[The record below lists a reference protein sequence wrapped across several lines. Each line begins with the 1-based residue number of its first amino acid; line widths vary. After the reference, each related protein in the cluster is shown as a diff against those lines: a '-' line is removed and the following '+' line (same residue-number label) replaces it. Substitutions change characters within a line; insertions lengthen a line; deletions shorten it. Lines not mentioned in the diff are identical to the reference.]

1 MTRSSLP
8 LDMDIESSSRTTGMD
23 WLSGG
28 GAMGELIRSMDWSAT
43 PLGPVESWPQSLR
56 TTVSLCLSSTFPI
69 LIAWGPERVQIY
81 NDAYRPICGAKHPQ
95 SMGQRFN
102 ECWASALPAV
112 GAVVDRAQAGTG
124 SYLENLPMILDRH
137 GYLEEAFMTFSF
149 SPIRDESGN
158 VGGLFH
164 PITETTDKTL
174 SARRTQA
181 LQHLAARL
189 GDVKSLAEVGE
200 RLSQAAGESVL
211 DLPFLLYYQ
220 LDETGRHARLLGGTG
235 LAPDSVARPTEL
247 DLRGPVEPCWPLARV
262 LESRRMEPVED
273 LPGRFGAWSCEPY
286 EEPPHQALL
295 IPLQP
300 VGEASPT
307 GCLVAGVSVRRA
319 LDASYRAFYELLGN
333 TVTTALT
340 NVRAYE
346 EEQKRAA
353 ALAEIDRAKTAF
365 FSNVSHE
372 FRTPLTLMLGPL
384 EDSLADLLEPLSAG
398 QRQRQQL
405 IHRNGLRL
413 LKLVNSLLDFSRI
426 EAGRVQ
432 ASYRPTD
439 LSQLTVD
446 LASAFESAMAQ
457 AGLTYT
463 VTAPALPEPVYVDTD
478 FWEKIVL
485 NLISN
490 AFKFTLK
497 GSVEVWLT
505 PLEGR
510 VRLTVRDTGTGIP
523 EAEMPRLFE
532 RFHRVET
539 TRGRTYEGTGIGLA
553 LVQELVRLQGGSLR
567 AESVEG
573 RGSAFHVELPF
584 GHAHLDP
591 ARIDSRE
598 KPLGSQSLSSAFAE
612 EALRWL
618 PDAVE
623 SPPTP
628 APVSTARPAAPPSRD
643 EGFQLPSKPRI
654 LIADDNADM
663 RGYIKS
669 LLQRSSEVRT
679 VEDGE
684 AAHTTVLQWTPDL
697 VLSDV
702 MMPRLDGFGLLRKLR
717 EDARTRS
724 VPLILLSA
732 RAGTE
737 ARIEGLQAGADDYLV
752 KPFNAPELLA
762 RVESAV
768 RLARERT
775 ERERAAG
782 DRVKLE
788 QQLIGIVSHDLRSP
802 ISAILMST
810 QLLLRRMDLDEKT
823 AKMAARI
830 QSSAERANRMIRDLL
845 DFTQARLGGGLRIER
860 APAAL
865 HDIVWHA
872 VEEVKLAHSGR
883 EFLLD
888 MDEMPTSEWD
898 ADRLSQVVI
907 NLVSNAVKYSPTPS
921 PVRIQ
926 VRKRPHL
933 ALLEV
938 HNGGEP
944 ISPTLLPLLFEPLQ
958 RGGQSVDKAGRSIGL
973 GLYIVDQIVRAHGGT
988 VSVQST
994 TQSGTTFSVHLPLQ
1008 VV

>member
-1 MTRSSLP
+1 MTRPGLP
-8 LDMDIESSSRTTGMD
+8 LEMDLENTARTSRMD

-28 GAMGELIRSMDWSAT
+28 GAMGELIRSMDWSTT

-124 SYLENLPMILDRH
+124 SYLENLPMILDRY

-149 SPIRDESGN
+149 SPIRDETGN

-164 PITETTDKTL
+164 PITETTDKML

-220 LDETGRHARLLGGTG
+220 FDEAGRHARLLGGTG
-235 LAPDSVARPTEL
+235 LAPDSVARPAGL
-247 DLRGPVEPCWPLARV
+247 DLGGPDAPCWPLARV

-273 LPGRFGAWSCEPY
+273 LRSRFGAWSCEPY

-300 VGEASPT
+300 VGAASPT

-497 GSVEVWLT
+497 GGVEVQLT
-505 PLEGR
+505 PLGGR

-532 RFHRVET
+532 RFHRVEA

-553 LVQELVRLQGGSLR
+553 LVQELVKLQGGSLR

-573 RGSAFHVELPF
+573 QGSAFHVELPF
-584 GHAHLDP
+584 GQAHLDP
-591 ARIDSRE
+591 TRVDPRE
-598 KPLGSQSLSSAFAE
+598 KTLGSQSLSSAFAE

-623 SPPTP
+623 GPP
-628 APVSTARPAAPPSRD
+628 APAPAPTAEPAAPPSRT
-643 EGFQLPSKPRI
+643 EGFQLPSRPKI

-684 AAHTTVLQWTPDL
+684 AAYALVLQWAPDL

-717 EDARTRS
+717 EDARARS

-775 ERERAAG
+775 ERERVAQ
-782 DRVKLE
+782 DRIQLE

-810 QLLLRRMDLDEKT
+810 QLMLRRMDLDEKT

-830 QSSAERANRMIRDLL
+830 QASAERANRMIRDLL

-860 APAAL
+860 VPAAL

-883 EFLLD
+883 ELLLD
-888 MDEMPTSEWD
+888 MDEMPNGEWD
-898 ADRLSQVVI
+898 SDRLSQVVI
-907 NLVSNAVKYSPTPS
+907 NLVNNAVKYSPAPS
-921 PVRIQ
+921 PVHIQ
-926 VRKRPHL
+926 VRKRSHQ
-933 ALLEV
+933 ALIEV

-944 ISPTLLPLLFEPLQ
+944 IAPALLPLLFAPLQ
-958 RGGQSVDKAGRSIGL
+958 RGGQGVDKAGRSIGL
-973 GLYIVDQIVRAHGGT
+973 GLYIVEQIVRAHGGT
-988 VSVQST
+988 VSAQST
-994 TQSGTTFSVHLPLQ
+994 IQGGTTFSVHLPLQ
-1008 VV
+1008 V

>member
-1 MTRSSLP
+1 MRADAAQRASH
-8 LDMDIESSSRTTGMD
+8 MD

-28 GAMGELIRSMDWSAT
+28 GEMGELIRSMDWSRT

-124 SYLENLPMILDRH
+124 SYLEDLRMLLDRY

-149 SPIRDESGN
+149 SPIRDESGG

-164 PITETTDKTL
+164 PITETTDKML

-189 GDVKSLAEVGE
+189 GDVKSMAEVGE
-200 RLSQAAGESVL
+200 RLSRASAEDTL

-220 LDETGRHARLLGGTG
+220 FDEAGQHARLLGSMG
-235 LAPDSVARPTEL
+235 LAPDSVARPSVL
-247 DLRGPVEPCWPLARV
+247 DLGGPARPIWPLTRV
-262 LESRRMEPVED
+262 LNSRRMELVED
-273 LPGRFGAWSCEPY
+273 LGARLGSWACEPY

-300 VGEASPT
+300 VGAASPT
-307 GCLVAGVSVRRA
+307 GCLVAGVSVRRT
-319 LDASYRAFYELLGN
+319 LDGGYRAFYELLGN
-333 TVTTALT
+333 TVTTAVT

-384 EDSLADLLEPLSAG
+384 EDSLTDAQEPLSPG
-398 QRQRQQL
+398 QRERQQL

-439 LSQLTVD
+439 LSRLTVD

-457 AGLTYT
+457 AGLAYT
-463 VTAPALPEPVYVDTD
+463 VTAPALPELVYVDAD

-490 AFKFTLK
+490 AFKFTLQ
-497 GSVEVWLT
+497 GGVEVQLT
-505 PLEGR
+505 PLAGR

-553 LVQELVRLQGGSLR
+553 LVQELVKLQGGSLQV
-567 AESVEG
+567 ESVEG
-573 RGSAFHVELPF
+573 QGSAFHVELPL

-591 ARIDSRE
+591 ARLDTRE
-598 KPLGSQSLSSAFAE
+598 KQPDSISLSSAFSE

-618 PDAVE
+618 PDSAPRPP
-623 SPPTP
+623 SPTP
-628 APVSTARPAAPPSRD
+628 AAPSASPSARAAELPLPSR
-643 EGFQLPSKPRI
+643 PKI

-669 LLQRSSEVRT
+669 LLQRSSDVRT

-684 AAHTTVLQWTPDL
+684 AAHAAVLESAPDL

-717 EDARTRS
+717 ENPQTQS

-732 RAGTE
+732 RAGAE

-775 ERERAAG
+775 ERERVAS

-830 QSSAERANRMIRDLL
+830 QSSAERANRLIRDLL

-860 APAAL
+860 GPAAL

-872 VEEVKLAHSGR
+872 VEEVKLAHPGR
-883 EFLLD
+883 ELLLD
-888 MDEMPTSEWD
+888 TDELPPGDWD
-898 ADRLSQVVI
+898 ADRLAQVVV
-907 NLVSNAVKYSPTPS
+907 NLLTNAVKYSPPPS
-921 PVRIQ
+921 PIRIQ
-926 VRKRPHL
+926 VRKATHE
-933 ALLEV
+933 AVIEV

-944 ISPTLLPLLFEPLQ
+944 ISPSLLPLLFEPLQ
-958 RGGQSVDKAGRSIGL
+958 RGTHGVDKRGRSIGL
-973 GLYIVDQIVRAHGGT
+973 GLYIVEQIVRAHGGAVRAHST
-988 VSVQST
+988 VQC
-994 TQSGTTFSVHLPLQ
+994 GTTFSVRLPLQ
-1008 VV
+1008 G

>member
-1 MTRSSLP
+1 MPGCSEARGSRRTAWPGQPSSTSGARTSRAGRWPGCWRRGGWSRWRSCPAGSAPGAASPTRSLP
-8 LDMDIESSSRTTGMD
+8 TRRCSFPCSR
-23 WLSGG
+23 
-28 GAMGELIRSMDWSAT
+28 
-43 PLGPVESWPQSLR
+43 
-56 TTVSLCLSSTFPI
+56 
-69 LIAWGPERVQIY
+69 
-81 NDAYRPICGAKHPQ
+81 
-95 SMGQRFN
+95 
-102 ECWASALPAV
+102 WASL
-112 GAVVDRAQAGTG
+112 
-124 SYLENLPMILDRH
+124 
-137 GYLEEAFMTFSF
+137 
-149 SPIRDESGN
+149 
-158 VGGLFH
+158 
-164 PITETTDKTL
+164 
-174 SARRTQA
+174 
-181 LQHLAARL
+181 
-189 GDVKSLAEVGE
+189 
-200 RLSQAAGESVL
+200 
-211 DLPFLLYYQ
+211 
-220 LDETGRHARLLGGTG
+220 
-235 LAPDSVARPTEL
+235 
-247 DLRGPVEPCWPLARV
+247 
-262 LESRRMEPVED
+262 
-273 LPGRFGAWSCEPY
+273 
-286 EEPPHQALL
+286 
-295 IPLQP
+295 
-300 VGEASPT
+300 PT

-384 EDSLADLLEPLSAG
+384 EDSLADLQEPLSTG

-457 AGLTYT
+457 AGLTYV

-591 ARIDSRE
+591 ARIDSRD

-623 SPPTP
+623 SPHPG
-628 APVSTARPAAPPSRD
+628 ARLHGQARRPA
-643 EGFQLPSKPRI
+643 L
-654 LIADDNADM
+654 
-663 RGYIKS
+663 
-669 LLQRSSEVRT
+669 
-679 VEDGE
+679 
-684 AAHTTVLQWTPDL
+684 
-697 VLSDV
+697 
-702 MMPRLDGFGLLRKLR
+702 
-717 EDARTRS
+717 
-724 VPLILLSA
+724 
-732 RAGTE
+732 
-737 ARIEGLQAGADDYLV
+737 
-752 KPFNAPELLA
+752 
-762 RVESAV
+762 
-768 RLARERT
+768 
-775 ERERAAG
+775 
-782 DRVKLE
+782 
-788 QQLIGIVSHDLRSP
+788 
-802 ISAILMST
+802 
-810 QLLLRRMDLDEKT
+810 
-823 AKMAARI
+823 
-830 QSSAERANRMIRDLL
+830 
-845 DFTQARLGGGLRIER
+845 
-860 APAAL
+860 
-865 HDIVWHA
+865 
-872 VEEVKLAHSGR
+872 
-883 EFLLD
+883 
-888 MDEMPTSEWD
+888 
-898 ADRLSQVVI
+898 
-907 NLVSNAVKYSPTPS
+907 
-921 PVRIQ
+921 
-926 VRKRPHL
+926 
-933 ALLEV
+933 
-938 HNGGEP
+938 
-944 ISPTLLPLLFEPLQ
+944 
-958 RGGQSVDKAGRSIGL
+958 
-973 GLYIVDQIVRAHGGT
+973 
-988 VSVQST
+988 
-994 TQSGTTFSVHLPLQ
+994 
-1008 VV
+1008 

>member
-1 MTRSSLP
+1 MMHRTTPPGLP
-8 LDMDIESSSRTTGMD
+8 SDMDIEKMSRASRMD

-28 GAMGELIRSMDWSAT
+28 GEMGELIRSMDWSAT

-56 TTVSLCLSSTFPI
+56 TTVSLCLSSTFPL

-124 SYLENLPMILDRH
+124 SYLENLPMILDRY

-164 PITETTDKTL
+164 PITETTDKML
-174 SARRTQA
+174 SSRRTQA

-220 LDETGRHARLLGGTG
+220 FDEAGRHARLLGGTG
-235 LAPDSVARPTEL
+235 LAPDSVARPAEL
-247 DLRGPVEPCWPLARV
+247 DLGGPDEPCWPLARV
-262 LESRRMEPVED
+262 LESRRMERVED
-273 LPGRFGAWSCEPY
+273 LRSRFGAWICEPY

-295 IPLQP
+295 IPLLP
-300 VGEASPT
+300 VGAASPT
-307 GCLVAGVSVRRA
+307 GCLVAGISVRRA

-340 NVRAYE
+340 NVRAHE

-384 EDSLADLLEPLSAG
+384 EDSLADLQEPLSDG

-463 VTAPALPEPVYVDTD
+463 VTAPSLPEPVYVDTD

-497 GSVEVWLT
+497 GGVDVQLT
-505 PLEGR
+505 PREGR

-573 RGSAFHVELPF
+573 QGSAFHVELPF

-591 ARIDSRE
+591 SRVDPRD
-598 KPLGSQSLSSAFAE
+598 KPLGSQSLSAAFAE

-623 SPPTP
+623 GPPAP
-628 APVSTARPAAPPSRD
+628 APVTPQEPVSPSCSSSSSSASSATICAVPSR
-643 EGFQLPSKPRI
+643 PS
-654 LIADDNADM
+654 
-663 RGYIKS
+663 S
-669 LLQRSSEVRT
+669 C
-679 VEDGE
+679 
-684 AAHTTVLQWTPDL
+684 
-697 VLSDV
+697 
-702 MMPRLDGFGLLRKLR
+702 
-717 EDARTRS
+717 
-724 VPLILLSA
+724 
-732 RAGTE
+732 
-737 ARIEGLQAGADDYLV
+737 
-752 KPFNAPELLA
+752 
-762 RVESAV
+762 
-768 RLARERT
+768 
-775 ERERAAG
+775 
-782 DRVKLE
+782 
-788 QQLIGIVSHDLRSP
+788 
-802 ISAILMST
+802 
-810 QLLLRRMDLDEKT
+810 RR
-823 AKMAARI
+823 
-830 QSSAERANRMIRDLL
+830 N
-845 DFTQARLGGGLRIER
+845 
-860 APAAL
+860 
-865 HDIVWHA
+865 
-872 VEEVKLAHSGR
+872 
-883 EFLLD
+883 
-888 MDEMPTSEWD
+888 
-898 ADRLSQVVI
+898 
-907 NLVSNAVKYSPTPS
+907 
-921 PVRIQ
+921 
-926 VRKRPHL
+926 
-933 ALLEV
+933 
-938 HNGGEP
+938 
-944 ISPTLLPLLFEPLQ
+944 
-958 RGGQSVDKAGRSIGL
+958 
-973 GLYIVDQIVRAHGGT
+973 
-988 VSVQST
+988 
-994 TQSGTTFSVHLPLQ
+994 
-1008 VV
+1008 